1 MFSLSFF
8 PPYIGGFGL
17 GVSKKTEKTEK
28 TITEKTEP
36 KQKRIKPIIFFV
48 KIFVSVRFYFD
59 FRNLKPAKP
68 QPNRTGSV

>member
-36 KQKRIKPIIFFV
+36 KQKRIKPIIF
-48 KIFVSVRFYFD
+48 
-59 FRNLKPAKP
+59 L
-68 QPNRTGSV
+68 